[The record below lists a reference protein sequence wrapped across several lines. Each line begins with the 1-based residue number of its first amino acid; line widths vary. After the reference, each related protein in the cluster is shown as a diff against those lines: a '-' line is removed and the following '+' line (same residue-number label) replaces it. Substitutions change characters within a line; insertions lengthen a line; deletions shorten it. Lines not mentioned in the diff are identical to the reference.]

1 MVPIGEKHPIDGE
14 LAEVLGHFYTIRTPL
29 KMKPCVCHLAP
40 NLEMMVVFNFGAPVR
55 FSFGDKMSDARTIDH
70 IGIIGPL
77 RQMMNYELTGGTDLL
92 ILPFIYNGFYR
103 LFSLAVDDF
112 NFNDEKDVLKYMAKL
127 ENIWQQ
133 LATISDTKE
142 RLAEITAYLLA
153 SISGNDKASLPLLD
167 SVPLIHNPAM
177 NPVKAI
183 AAKETVSERSIQ
195 LRFKKYTGY
204 SPKELVR
211 FLRFKTL
218 LTQLFP
224 SADIER
230 INWIDLVVKYGYHDQ
245 SHLIKDFKYF
255 TGVSPKKFLSLTKD
269 GSFCI
274 GRE

>member
-1 MVPIGEKHPIDGE
+1 MAAIGEKHPIDDE
-14 LAEVLGHFYTIRTPL
+14 LAEVLGHFYTIKTPL
-29 KMKPCVCHLAP
+29 HRKSAVYHLAP
-40 NLEMMVVFNFGAPVR
+40 NLEMMVVFNFGTPVR
-55 FSFGDKMSDARTIDH
+55 FSFGEKKRDARTINH

-77 RQMMNYELTGGTDLL
+77 RQMMNYELTGGADLL

-112 NFNDEKDVLKYMAKL
+112 NFNNETDVLTYTTKL
-127 ENIWQQ
+127 ENIWQH
-133 LATISDTKE
+133 LAPISDTKE
-142 RLAEITAYLLA
+142 RLVEMTAYLIA
-153 SISGNDKASLPLLD
+153 SISENDKASLPLLD
-167 SVPLIHNPAM
+167 SVPLIHNPAI

-183 AAKETVSERSIQ
+183 ATKEAISERTIQ
-195 LRFKKYTGY
+195 LRFKKYAGY

-218 LTQLFP
+218 LAHLVQD
-224 SADIER
+224 ADTES

-255 TGVSPKKFLSLTKD
+255 TGVPPKKFLPLTKD